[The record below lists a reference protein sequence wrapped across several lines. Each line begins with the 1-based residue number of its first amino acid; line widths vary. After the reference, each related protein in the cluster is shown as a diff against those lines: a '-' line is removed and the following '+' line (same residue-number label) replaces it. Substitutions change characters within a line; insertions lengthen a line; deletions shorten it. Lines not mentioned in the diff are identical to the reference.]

1 MSTAND
7 DLKMKTFR
15 DRSCPEN
22 AIEAAFN
29 ITPLGNQK
37 LLTCAKGGKER
48 ERERGGG
55 FPNCLLC
62 SHFIVFLG
70 HCHSMKS
77 FSCEFCNSIPL
88 LSCHLLFPGLEMI
101 L

>member
-29 ITPLGNQK
+29 TTPLGNQK

-48 ERERGGG
+48 ERGEGA
-55 FPNCLLC
+55 FQ
-62 SHFIVFLG
+62 IVYYVPI
-70 HCHSMKS
+70 SS
-77 FSCEFCNSIPL
+77 YFSVIV
-88 LSCHLLFPGLEMI
+88 I

>member
-29 ITPLGNQK
+29 TTPLGNQK

-48 ERERGGG
+48 EREGRGLSKLFTM
-55 FPNCLLC
+55 FPFHRISRSLSFYEEFLLR
-62 SHFIVFLG
+62 
-70 HCHSMKS
+70 
-77 FSCEFCNSIPL
+77 
-88 LSCHLLFPGLEMI
+88 I